1 MRSGQKEIESE
12 GSRMKKKISVNDLTS
27 RQFEEIMDNVSKRK
41 NVPLIKSEQVNMRL
55 SPDIVFV
62 AKQLAKRAKKPMTTF
77 LAELLSEDL
86 LRIWKLAN
94 R

>member
-1 MRSGQKEIESE
+1 
-12 GSRMKKKISVNDLTS
+12 MKKKISVNNLTDQ
-27 RQFEEIMDNVSKRK
+27 QFDEIMGKVSKRK
-41 NVPLIKSEQVNMRL
+41 DVPLIKSEQVNMRL

-77 LAELLSEDL
+77 LAELLAEDL
-86 LRIWKLAN
+86 LRIWKVAN

>member
-1 MRSGQKEIESE
+1 
-12 GSRMKKKISVNDLTS
+12 MKKKFSVNDLTD
-27 RQFEEIMDNVSKRK
+27 RQFEEIMKNVSKRK
-41 NVPLIKSEQVNMRL
+41 NIPLIKSEQVNMRL
-55 SPDIVFV
+55 PPDIVFV

-86 LRIWKLAN
+86 RRMWKVAN

>member
-1 MRSGQKEIESE
+1 
-12 GSRMKKKISVNDLTS
+12 MKKKITVNKLTD
-27 RQFEEIMDNVSKRK
+27 RQFEEIMENVSKRK

-55 SPDIVFV
+55 SPDIIFV

-86 LRIWKLAN
+86 LRMWKVAN

>member
-1 MRSGQKEIESE
+1 
-12 GSRMKKKISVNDLTS
+12 MKKRTSVNDLTN
-27 RQFEEIMDNVSKRK
+27 RQFEEIMENASKRK

-55 SPDIVFV
+55 SPDIVFM
-62 AKQLAKRAKKPMTTF
+62 AKELSKRAKKPMTTF

-86 LRIWKLAN
+86 MRMWKVAK

>member
-1 MRSGQKEIESE
+1 
-12 GSRMKKKISVNDLTS
+12 MKKKFSVNDLTD
-27 RQFEEIMDNVSKRK
+27 RQFEEIMENVSKRK
-41 NVPLIKSEQVNMRL
+41 NIPLIKSEQVNMRL

-86 LRIWKLAN
+86 LRMWKVAN